1 MPEAT
6 TEGTA
11 AAAPESTLSSEFG
24 QMLGEYG
31 GTSSE
36 PEPETPSDGT
46 TPDAAAPD
54 PATAATDGEAAT
66 ETPPSEEITSV
77 AAAPVVEED
86 PFKDTKAAE
95 YVINGKAIPVEDI
108 RVFAEGGAVIRPES
122 LPNILSKLAERDTL
136 SAKFQTRDA
145 EHQTLSKAVE
155 WVSPEGKTFSGP
167 EAAIEMRIGNAA
179 LFAENE
185 LMGKLLSV
193 EDLQSY
199 LTTKQV
205 MGTDGQPREV
215 VIFRPEAV
223 EDMRREAALQR
234 REITAQIKD
243 HYKTALQS
251 AVSASPVDYDA
262 ATPQLIAQLATAAK
276 LDASVLT
283 VDDRK
288 ILAELLPEHTKNGL
302 ADLKWQN
309 LAKRMMTDRAS
320 QKSSTAKVVD
330 TTTKAVKEGQA
341 RMAAAARGV
350 KPAQV
355 ARPTSTPVQP
365 NPQAARMEAEGDAFD
380 ALLSSGAAAMRT
392 AR

>member
-1 MPEAT
+1 MPVE

-11 AAAPESTLSSEFG
+11 AVAPTSTLDAEFG
-24 QMLGEYG
+24 QLLGEAMP
-31 GTSSE
+31 SAE
-36 PEPETPSDGT
+36 PEPAPETPSDGT
-46 TPDAAAPD
+46 TPNAAEPPADTAP
-54 PATAATDGEAAT
+54 DGEAADAV
-66 ETPPSEEITSV
+66 PPSEGTPPD
-77 AAAPVVEED
+77 AAATPVEED
-86 PFKDTKAAE
+86 DPFASTTAAS
-95 YVINGKAIPVEDI
+95 YVLNGKSIPVEDI

-193 EDLQSY
+193 DDLQSY

-205 MGTDGQPREV
+205 MGADGQPREV

-251 AVSASPVDYDA
+251 AVTAPPVDFNSVAPTLISQVA
-262 ATPQLIAQLATAAK
+262 AAAG

-283 VDDRK
+283 HTDK
-288 ILAELLPEHTKNGL
+288 SILAKHLPFHTRNGL
-302 ADLKWQN
+302 ASLEWQDLVK
-309 LAKRMMTDRAS
+309 DRIQERVS
-320 QKSSTAKVVD
+320 QKSSQAKVVD

-341 RMAAAARGV
+341 RMFAAARGV

-355 ARPTSTPVQP
+355 ARPTPKPVV
-365 NPQAARMEAEGDAFD
+365 PQNARADAEADAFD
-380 ALLSSGAAAMRT
+380 AQLLAGASAMRSS
-392 AR
+392 R

>member
-1 MPEAT
+1 MPVE

-11 AAAPESTLSSEFG
+11 APAPTSTLDAEFG
-24 QMLGEYG
+24 QLLGEAMP
-31 GTSSE
+31 SPESE
-36 PEPETPSDGT
+36 PAPETPSDGI
-46 TPDAAAPD
+46 TPDAAEPTADAAP
-54 PATAATDGEAAT
+54 DGEAAT
-66 ETPPSEEITSV
+66 EAPPSEGTPPD

-86 PFKDTKAAE
+86 PFADTTAAS
-95 YVINGKAIPVEDI
+95 YVLNGKAIPVEDI
-108 RVFAEGGAVIRPES
+108 RVFKEGGAVIRPES

-136 SAKFQTRDA
+136 QSKFQTRDA

-179 LFAENE
+179 LFAENGIMSKYFE
-185 LMGKLLSV
+185 V
-193 EDLQSY
+193 EDLQPY

-205 MGTDGQPREV
+205 MGPDGPREV
-215 VIFRPEAV
+215 VVFTTKAM
-223 EDMRREAALQR
+223 EDDKREAALQR

-251 AVSASPVDYDA
+251 AVTAPPVDFNSVAPTLISQVA
-262 ATPQLIAQLATAAK
+262 AASG

-283 VDDRK
+283 PTDK
-288 ILAELLPEHTKNGL
+288 SILAKHLPFHTRNGL
-302 ADLKWQN
+302 ASLEWQE
-309 LAKRMMTDRAS
+309 LVKDRIQERVS
-320 QKSSTAKVVD
+320 QKSSQAKVVD

-341 RMAAAARGV
+341 RMLAAARGV

-355 ARPTSTPVQP
+355 ARPTPKPVQP
-365 NPQAARMEAEGDAFD
+365 NPAAQRAESEGDMFD
-380 ALLSSGAAAMRT
+380 AHLLAGASAMRT